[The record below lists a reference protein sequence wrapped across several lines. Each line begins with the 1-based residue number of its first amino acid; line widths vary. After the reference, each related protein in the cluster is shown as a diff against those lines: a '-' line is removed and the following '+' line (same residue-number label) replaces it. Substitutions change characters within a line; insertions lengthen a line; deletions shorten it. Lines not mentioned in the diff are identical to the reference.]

1 MTPPGNDLTPPVP
14 LFPANPASSEQ
25 GFFFCRAAGA
35 CYHAGMRRLPLFL
48 FGATLIAGSLL
59 VAWAWRIT
67 RYPIRNAPSAG
78 RTMVAFGD
86 SLVSGAGVKPGE
98 EWVALLSASLK
109 RPIVNAGVPGDTT
122 AAAITRLDQLQELH
136 PDLVI
141 VLLGGI
147 DALQRVPPDQTV
159 ANLHQIITRLQD
171 DGAVVLLV
179 GVRGGVIGDP
189 YHRKFAKLARETSA
203 AYVPNI
209 LDSVLGNDYL
219 MADELHPNFRGQR
232 VMAERLLPTV
242 QWLLGQD
249 R

>member
-1 MTPPGNDLTPPVP
+1 MRKFP
-14 LFPANPASSEQ
+14 LI
-25 GFFFCRAAGA
+25 
-35 CYHAGMRRLPLFL
+35 L
-48 FGATLIAGSLL
+48 FGATLIGGCLL
-59 VAWAWRIT
+59 VAWAWRLA
-67 RYPIRNAPSAG
+67 RYPVRNAPSAG
-78 RTMVAFGD
+78 RVIVAFGD
-86 SLVSGAGVKPGE
+86 SLVSGAGVNPGE
-98 EWVALLSASLK
+98 EWPALLSTRLA
-109 RPIVNAGVPGDTT
+109 RPIMNAGVAGDTT
-122 AAAITRLDQLQELH
+122 ALALARLNKVQELH

-141 VLLGGI
+141 VLLGGN

-159 ANLHQIITRLQD
+159 ANLRQIIARLQD

-179 GVRGGVIGDP
+179 GVRGGIIGDP
-189 YHRKFAKLARETSA
+189 YHRKFAKLARETDA

-232 VMAERLLPTV
+232 VMAERLLPTI